1 MKKVGL
7 TVVLVSVMA
16 CGSGVTVPE
25 ETASEPKPKE
35 AHLPTGLLERPFTAD
50 EIRGE
55 WSEGLEIRIRNWSTE
70 GEVFEIWNVVETD
83 DDGCD
88 IQSVTLDRDGNPAG
102 EPALH
107 RSGWVELRDHASFP
121 ADRATR
127 ERASRT
133 TGLGDLEGWL
143 YTVPDPASGRVSEFF
158 FADSLPGAPV
168 FVHVTLNGELV
179 QVFEQ
184 VERTRR

>member
-1 MKKVGL
+1 MKKIGL
-7 TVVLVSVMA
+7 AVVLVSVMA
-16 CGSGVTVPE
+16 CGAGVVVPE
-25 ETASEPKPKE
+25 ETTPEAQPQE
-35 AHLPTGLLERPFTAD
+35 AHLPTGILERPFTAD
-50 EIRGE
+50 EIREE
-55 WSEGLEIRIRNWSTE
+55 WREGLEIRIRNWSVE
-70 GEVFEIWNVVETD
+70 DEVFEIWNVVGADE
-83 DDGCD
+83 DGCD
-88 IQSVTLDRDGNPAG
+88 IQSVTLGADGSPAG

-133 TGLGDLEGWL
+133 TGLGVLDGWL

-168 FVHVTLNGELV
+168 FVRVTLDGELV

-184 VERTRR
+184 VERSRR